1 MKGRIRAVIIV
12 FLILAVIGA
21 GLFFARKFLGS
32 SRTDNVTYTVRE
44 ETYENVIDISGTVQ
58 AAQSQTLQALSDGTV
73 IAVNVKQGD
82 EVKKGDVILQ
92 LDDTTQRYNL
102 EKHLLNMQVT
112 RINGSAK
119 EYELMKTE
127 KASLEQKISERKVTA
142 TFDGIIAAISASVG
156 DSLAAKDSIGTL
168 VDKSYLTAQ
177 VEIAETDV
185 ASLAVGQKVMFSFP
199 AYKKEKVEG
208 YVVSWPAIGETTSR
222 GATVV
227 KAKLRIDDYPPV
239 ILPNFSFSG
248 TIEIAPPETFLLVS
262 SYAVGRENG
271 AAFVVKS
278 GSTEKVAVS
287 VQPYGAGYVKILS
300 GNVKAGDVLV
310 AQSSGPKSGTNPMRG
325 GMPGGMG
332 GMPGGMGGSGS
343 GRSGGSGGSSRGSS
357 GGGRP

>member
-1 MKGRIRAVIIV
+1 MKGKFRLAVV
-12 FLILAVIGA
+12 LLLLLVVIGA
-21 GLFFARKFLGS
+21 SLFFARTFLGS
-32 SRTDNVTYTVRE
+32 SKANNVTYTVRE
-44 ETYENVIDISGTVQ
+44 ETYENAIDISGTVQ

-73 IAVNVKQGD
+73 IAVYVKQGD

-127 KASLEQKISERKVTA
+127 KASLEQKINERKVTA

-185 ASLAVGQKVMFSFP
+185 ASLAVGQKVTFSFP
-199 AYKKEKVEG
+199 AYKKDKVEG

-227 KAKLRIDDYPPV
+227 KARLRIDEYPPV

-278 GSTEKVAVS
+278 GSAEKIPVN
-287 VQPYGAGYVKILS
+287 VQNYGAGYVKILS

-310 AQSSGPKSGTNPMRG
+310 AQSSGPRSGTNPMRG
-325 GMPGGMG
+325 GMPSGMG
-332 GMPGGMGGSGS
+332 GMPGGGMGVPGSGS
-343 GRSGGSGGSSRGSS
+343 GSRNGSGGGSGMPR
-357 GGGRP
+357 R

>member
-1 MKGRIRAVIIV
+1 MKGWIRALFIV
-12 FLILAVIGA
+12 FFLLAAIGA
-21 GLFFARKFLGS
+21 GLFFARRFLVS
-32 SRTDNVTYTVRE
+32 AKTEKVSYTVRE

-73 IAVNVKQGD
+73 IAVYVQQGD
-82 EVKKGDVILQ
+82 TVQKGDVILQ

-127 KASLEQKISERKVTA
+127 KASLEQKISERRVTA

-168 VDKSYLTAQ
+168 VDTSYLTAQ

-185 ASLAVGQKVMFSFP
+185 ASLAVGQTVSFTFP
-199 AYKKEKVEG
+199 AYSGGKVEG
-208 YVVSWPAIGETTSR
+208 RVVSWPAIGETTSR

-227 KAKLRIDDYPPV
+227 KAKLRIDEYPPV

-248 TIEIAPPETFLLVS
+248 KIQVAPPETFLLVS
-262 SYAVGRENG
+262 SYAVGREDG

-278 GSTEKVAVS
+278 GTGEKIAVS
-287 VQPYGAGYVKILS
+287 VQPYGMGYVKIVS
-300 GNVKAGDVLV
+300 GNVRAGDVLE
-310 AQSSGPKSGTNPMRG
+310 AQGAAPRSGMNPARG
-325 GMPGGMG
+325 GMPGVMG
-332 GMPGGMGGSGS
+332 APGMGGSNRSGS
-343 GRSGGSGGSSRGSS
+343 GSPARSGSGSGGAR
-357 GGGRP
+357 R

>member
-1 MKGRIRAVIIV
+1 MRGRTK
-12 FLILAVIGA
+12 FLIALPLVLAAIGTA
-21 GLFFARKFLGS
+21 LFFARKFLLAS
-32 SRTDNVTYTVRE
+32 TTEKVTYTVRE
-44 ETYENVIDISGTVQ
+44 ETYENAIDISGTVQ

-73 IAVNVKQGD
+73 IAVYVKQGD

-127 KASLEQKISERKVTA
+127 KASLEQKISERRVTA

-185 ASLAVGQKVMFSFP
+185 ASLAVGQKVTFSFP
-199 AYKKEKVEG
+199 AYRSGKVEG

-227 KAKLRIDDYPPV
+227 KARLRIDEYPPV

-248 TIEIAPPETFLLVS
+248 KIEVAPPETFLLVS
-262 SYAVGRENG
+262 SYAVGREDG
-271 AAFVVKS
+271 KAFVVRS
-278 GSTEKVAVS
+278 GSGEKVAVS
-287 VQPYGAGYVKILS
+287 VQPYGMGYVKILS
-300 GNVKAGDVLV
+300 GNVKKGDVLE
-310 AQSSGPKSGTNPMRG
+310 AQSAAPKSGTNAGWG
-325 GMPGGMG
+325 GMGAMPGGVMG
-332 GMPGGMGGSGS
+332 VPGSGS
-343 GRSGGSGGSSRGSS
+343 GSRNGSGGGSGMPR
-357 GGGRP
+357 R

>member
-1 MKGRIRAVIIV
+1 MKGRIRALFIV
-12 FLILAVIGA
+12 FFLLAAIGA

-32 SRTDNVTYTVRE
+32 AKTEKVSYTVRE

-73 IAVNVKQGD
+73 IAVYVQQGD
-82 EVKKGDVILQ
+82 AVQKGDVILQ

-127 KASLEQKISERKVTA
+127 KASLEQKISERRVTA

-168 VDKSYLTAQ
+168 VDTSYLTAQ

-185 ASLAVGQKVMFSFP
+185 ASLAVGQTVSFTFP
-199 AYKKEKVEG
+199 AYSGGKVEG
-208 YVVSWPAIGETTSR
+208 RVVSWPAIGETTSR

-227 KAKLRIDDYPPV
+227 KAKLRIDEYPPV

-248 TIEIAPPETFLLVS
+248 KIQVAPPETFLLVS
-262 SYAVGRENG
+262 SYAVGREDG

-278 GSTEKVAVS
+278 GTGEKIAVS
-287 VQPYGAGYVKILS
+287 VQPYGMGYVKIVS
-300 GNVKAGDVLV
+300 GNVRAGDVLE
-310 AQSSGPKSGTNPMRG
+310 AQGTAPRSGMNPARG

-332 GMPGGMGGSGS
+332 APGMGGSNRSGS
-343 GRSGGSGGSSRGSS
+343 GSPSRSGSGSGGAR
-357 GGGRP
+357 R

>member
-1 MKGRIRAVIIV
+1 MKGRIKLVIILPLV
-12 FLILAVIGA
+12 LAAIGA
-21 GLFFARKFLGS
+21 GLFFARKFLLAS
-32 SRTDNVTYTVRE
+32 TTEKVTYTVRE

-127 KASLEQKISERKVTA
+127 KASLEQKISERRVTA

-156 DSLAAKDSIGTL
+156 DSLAAKDSVGTI

-177 VEIAETDV
+177 VEVAETDV
-185 ASLAVGQKVMFSFP
+185 ASLAVGQKVTFTFP
-199 AYKKEKVEG
+199 AYSGGTVEG

-227 KAKLRIDDYPPV
+227 KAKVRIDEYPPV

-248 TIEIAPPETFLLVS
+248 KIEVAPPETFLLVS
-262 SYAVGRENG
+262 SYAVGREDG
-271 AAFVVKS
+271 KAFVVKS
-278 GSTEKVAVS
+278 GTGEKVAVS
-287 VQPYGAGYVKILS
+287 VQPYGMGYVKIMS
-300 GNVKAGDVLV
+300 GNVKKGDVLE
-310 AQSSGPKSGTNPMRG
+310 AQSTGQKSGMNPAR
-325 GMPGGMG
+325 GGMG
-332 GMPGGMGGSGS
+332 GMPGSGMGTP
-343 GRSGGSGGSSRGSS
+343 GGSGGSRNGS
-357 GGGRP
+357 GGGSGMPRR